1 MAQTLPHWG
10 SLPGA
15 CGGVLDGPNRGPR
28 EPFWRSRRWQVP
40 LRSWVGVFALV
51 FALNLLLAFCG
62 AGAQAQIPFSDF
74 VKQVNAENVKSA
86 EFLGSQITGQFVH
99 PYKGRSDYL
108 TEEPPGDSGLIQ
120 LLLAH
125 NVQVSATESA
135 FQWLGNALNLLSI
148 LFMVLLLGSIAYQ
161 ARTGQRLT
169 FGVGQSRARMYT
181 EERPKVTF
189 ADVAS
194 NEEAKEDL
202 QEIVDYLR
210 SPERYRKV
218 GARIPH
224 GVLLSGPPGTG
235 KTLMARAVA
244 GEAKVPFFSVA
255 ATEFV
260 EMFVGVGAARIRDL
274 FEKAKKI
281 APSII
286 FVDEID
292 SIGRQRSSNLSI
304 GGNDEREQTLNQLLV
319 EMDGFEAKQSVI
331 VIAATNRPDILDAA
345 LLRPGR
351 FDRRVEVALPDRNGR
366 LSILKLHAG
375 RVAMAPEVDLDGLA
389 RRTPGFS
396 GADLAN
402 VVNEAALAAA
412 RDGRDRVTQSD
423 LESAYDKVILGARR
437 RFALSDEDKRRV
449 AVHEGGHAL
458 VAYFLRGADPLEKV
472 TIVPRGRALGVTQ
485 FSEDDRFNLPEHY
498 VRARLSVALGG
509 RAGEQ
514 LMLGEVS
521 SGAENDLEVATTF
534 ARRMVERWGMGAKLG
549 PVSFP
554 RDGASPA
561 AQLGLPSTSQALAE
575 RADTEVLRILKE
587 AEQAAL
593 KTLADHRAA
602 LDSLANALTERE
614 TVDKSEVDAIVAQ
627 AEGSGASKPTR

>member
-1 MAQTLPHWG
+1 M
-10 SLPGA
+10 
-15 CGGVLDGPNRGPR
+15 DGQNPGPR
-28 EPFWRSRRWQVP
+28 EPIWRNRRWQVP
-40 LRSWVGVFALV
+40 LRSWVGLLALV
-51 FALNLLLAFCG
+51 FALNVLFAFCG
-62 AGAQAQIPFSDF
+62 AGAQSVIPFSDF
-74 VKQVNAENVKSA
+74 VTQVKADNVKSA

-99 PYKGRSDYL
+99 PVRGKSDFL
-108 TEEPPGDSGLIQ
+108 TEEPPGDSGLVQ
-120 LLLAH
+120 LLLDH
-125 NVQVSATESA
+125 QVQVSAIQSS
-135 FQWLGNALNLLSI
+135 FQWLGNALNALSVV
-148 LFMVLLLGSIAYQ
+148 FMLLLLGSIAYQ
-161 ARTGQRLT
+161 ARTGQRLG
-169 FGVGQSRARMYT
+169 FGIGQSRARMYT
-181 EERPKVTF
+181 EERPNVTF

-202 QEIVDYLR
+202 QEIIDYLR
-210 SPERYRKV
+210 QPARYTRV

-244 GEAKVPFFSVA
+244 GEAKVPFFSVS

-274 FEKAKKI
+274 FEKAKKV

-292 SIGRQRSSNLSI
+292 TIGRQRSGNVSI

-319 EMDGFEAKQSVI
+319 EMDGFEASQSVI

-375 RVAMAPEVDLDGLA
+375 RVAIAPEVDLDGLA

-437 RFALSDEDKRRV
+437 RFALSDEDKWRV

-498 VRARLSVALGG
+498 VRARLAVALGG
-509 RAGEQ
+509 RAGER
-514 LMLGEVS
+514 LTLGEVS
-521 SGAENDLEVATTF
+521 SGAENDLEVATTY
-534 ARRMVERWGMGAKLG
+534 ARRMVERWGMGEKLG

-575 RADTEVLRILKE
+575 RADTEVLRILKD

-593 KTLADHRAA
+593 NTLADHRAA
-602 LDSLANALTERE
+602 LDSLAKALVERE
-614 TVDKSEVDAIVAQ
+614 TVDRSEVDAIVAQ
-627 AEGSGASKPTR
+627 AEGSPASKPSR

>member
-1 MAQTLPHWG
+1 M
-10 SLPGA
+10 
-15 CGGVLDGPNRGPR
+15 DGKNPGPR
-28 EPFWRSRRWQVP
+28 EPIWRNRRWQVP
-40 LRSWVGVFALV
+40 LRSWVELLALV
-51 FALNLLLAFCG
+51 FALNVLFAFCS
-62 AGAQAQIPFSDF
+62 AGAQSVIPFSDF
-74 VKQVNAENVKSA
+74 VTQVKADNVKNA
-86 EFLGSQITGQFVH
+86 EFLGSQITGTFVH
-99 PYKGRSDYL
+99 PVRGKSAFL
-108 TEEPPGDSGLIQ
+108 TEEPPGDSGLVQ
-120 LLLAH
+120 LLLDH
-125 NVQVSATESA
+125 QVQVSATESS
-135 FQWLGNALNLLSI
+135 FQWLGNALNALSAV
-148 LFMVLLLGSIAYQ
+148 FMLLLLGSIAYQ
-161 ARTGQRLT
+161 ARTGQRLG
-169 FGVGQSRARMYT
+169 FGIGQSRARMYT
-181 EERPKVTF
+181 EERPNVTF

-202 QEIVDYLR
+202 QEIIDYLR
-210 SPERYRKV
+210 QPSRYTKV

-244 GEAKVPFFSVA
+244 GEAKVPFFSVS

-292 SIGRQRSSNLSI
+292 SIGRQRSGNLSI

-319 EMDGFEAKQSVI
+319 EMDGFEASQSVI

-498 VRARLSVALGG
+498 VRARLVVALGG

-514 LMLGEVS
+514 LTLGEVS
-521 SGAENDLEVATTF
+521 SGAENDLEVATTY
-534 ARRMVERWGMGAKLG
+534 ARRMVERWGMGEKLG

-561 AQLGLPSTSQALAE
+561 AQLGLPSTSPALAE
-575 RADTEVLRILKE
+575 RADTEVLRILKD

-593 KTLADHRAA
+593 NTLADHRTA
-602 LDSLANALTERE
+602 LDSLAIALVERE
-614 TVDKSEVDAIVAQ
+614 TVDRSEVDAIVAQ
-627 AEGSGASKPTR
+627 AEGSGVSKPSR

>member
-1 MAQTLPHWG
+1 M
-10 SLPGA
+10 
-15 CGGVLDGPNRGPR
+15 DGQNPGPR
-28 EPFWRSRRWQVP
+28 EPIWRNRRWQVP
-40 LRSWVGVFALV
+40 LRSWVGLLALV
-51 FALNLLLAFCG
+51 FALNVLFAFCG
-62 AGAQAQIPFSDF
+62 AGAQSVITFSDF
-74 VKQVNAENVKSA
+74 VTQVKADNVKSA
-86 EFLGSQITGQFVH
+86 EFLGSQVTGQFVH
-99 PYKGRSDYL
+99 PVRGKSDFL
-108 TEEPPGDSGLIQ
+108 TEEPPGDSGLVQ
-120 LLLAH
+120 LLLDH
-125 NVQVSATESA
+125 QVQVSSTQSS
-135 FQWLGNALNLLSI
+135 FQWLGNALNALSVV
-148 LFMVLLLGSIAYQ
+148 FMLLLLGSIAYQ
-161 ARTGQRLT
+161 ARTGQRLG
-169 FGVGQSRARMYT
+169 FGIGQSRARMYT
-181 EERPKVTF
+181 EERPNVTF

-202 QEIVDYLR
+202 QEIIDYLR
-210 SPERYRKV
+210 QPSRYTKV

-244 GEAKVPFFSVA
+244 GEAKVPFFSVS

-319 EMDGFEAKQSVI
+319 EMDGFEANQSVI

-498 VRARLSVALGG
+498 IRARLAVALGG

-514 LMLGEVS
+514 LTLGEVS
-521 SGAENDLEVATTF
+521 SGAENDLEVATTY
-534 ARRMVERWGMGAKLG
+534 ARRMVERWGMGENLG

-575 RADTEVLRILKE
+575 RADTEVLRILKD
-587 AEQAAL
+587 AEQTAL
-593 KTLADHRAA
+593 STLADHRAA
-602 LDSLANALTERE
+602 LDSLAKALVERE
-614 TVDKSEVDAIVAQ
+614 TVDRSEVDAIVAQ
-627 AEGSGASKPTR
+627 AEGSRASKPTG

>member
-1 MAQTLPHWG
+1 M
-10 SLPGA
+10 
-15 CGGVLDGPNRGPR
+15 DGQNRGPR
-28 EPFWRSRRWQVP
+28 EPIWRSRRWKVS
-40 LRSWVGVFALV
+40 LRSWVGFFVLV
-51 FALNLLLAFCG
+51 FVLNLLLGFCG
-62 AGAQAQIPFSDF
+62 AGAQSEIPFSDF
-74 VKQVNAENVKSA
+74 VKQVKANNVKTA
-86 EFLGSQITGQFVH
+86 VYLGSQITGQFGHQVNGH
-99 PYKGRSDYL
+99 SDFL
-108 TEEPPGDSGLIQ
+108 TEEPPGDTGLVQ
-120 LLLAH
+120 LLLDHQA
-125 NVQVSATESA
+125 QVSATQSA
-135 FQWLGNALNLLSI
+135 FQWLGNTLNFLSV
-148 LFMVLLLGSIAYQ
+148 LFMLLLLGSIAYQ
-161 ARTGQRLT
+161 ARTGQRLG
-169 FGVGQSRARMYT
+169 FGIGESRARMYT

-202 QEIVDYLR
+202 QEIIDYLR
-210 SPERYRKV
+210 EPSRYAMV

-244 GEAKVPFFSVA
+244 GEAKVPFFSVS

-274 FEKAKKI
+274 FDRAKKV

-292 SIGRQRSSNLSI
+292 SIGRQRSGNLSI

-319 EMDGFEAKQSVI
+319 EMDGFEANQSVI

-366 LSILKLHAG
+366 RSILKLHAG
-375 RVAMAPEVDLDGLA
+375 RVAMAPEVDLEGLA

-402 VVNEAALAAA
+402 LVNEAALSAA

-423 LESAYDKVILGARR
+423 LEAAYDKVILGARR

-458 VAYFLRGADPLEKV
+458 VAYYLPGADPLEKV

-498 VRARLSVALGG
+498 VRARLAVALGG

-514 LMLGEVS
+514 LTLGEVS
-521 SGAENDLEVATTF
+521 SGAENDLEVATAY
-534 ARRMVERWGMGAKLG
+534 ARRMVERWGMGEKLG

-561 AQLGLPSTSQALAE
+561 AQLGLPSTSPALAE
-575 RADTEVLRILKE
+575 RADLEVLRIL
-587 AEQAAL
+587 
-593 KTLADHRAA
+593 
-602 LDSLANALTERE
+602 
-614 TVDKSEVDAIVAQ
+614 
-627 AEGSGASKPTR
+627 

>member
-1 MAQTLPHWG
+1 MDGQN
-10 SLPGA
+10 PG
-15 CGGVLDGPNRGPR
+15 RR
-28 EPFWRSRRWQVP
+28 EPIWRNRRWQVP
-40 LRSWVGVFALV
+40 LRSWVGLLAVV
-51 FALNLLLAFCG
+51 FALNVLFAFCG
-62 AGAQAQIPFSDF
+62 AGAQSEIPFSDF
-74 VKQVNAENVKSA
+74 VTQVKADNVKSA
-86 EFLGSQITGQFVH
+86 EFLASQVTGQFVH
-99 PYKGRSDYL
+99 PVRGKSDFL
-108 TEEPPGDSGLIQ
+108 TEEPPGDSGLVQ
-120 LLLAH
+120 LLLDH
-125 NVQVSATESA
+125 HVQVSATQSS
-135 FQWLGNALNLLSI
+135 FQWLGNALNALSVV
-148 LFMVLLLGSIAYQ
+148 FMLLLLGSIAYQ
-161 ARTGQRLT
+161 ARTGQRLG
-169 FGVGQSRARMYT
+169 FGIGQSRARMYT

-202 QEIVDYLR
+202 QEIIDYLR
-210 SPERYRKV
+210 EPSRYAKV

-244 GEAKVPFFSVA
+244 GEAKVPFFSVS

-274 FEKAKKI
+274 FEKAKKV

-292 SIGRQRSSNLSI
+292 SIGRQRSGNVSI

-319 EMDGFEAKQSVI
+319 EMDGFEANQSVI

-351 FDRRVEVALPDRNGR
+351 FDRRVEVSLPDRNGR

-375 RVAMAPEVDLDGLA
+375 RVAMAPDVDLDGLA

-423 LESAYDKVILGARR
+423 LEAAYDKVILGARR

-458 VAYFLRGADPLEKV
+458 VAYYLPGADPLEKV

-498 VRARLSVALGG
+498 VRARLAVALGG

-514 LMLGEVS
+514 LTLGEVS
-521 SGAENDLEVATTF
+521 SGAENDLEVATAY
-534 ARRMVERWGMGAKLG
+534 ARRMVERWGMGEKLG

-554 RDGASPA
+554 RDGTSPA
-561 AQLGLPSTSQALAE
+561 AQFGLPSTSPALAE
-575 RADTEVLRILKE
+575 RADLEVLRILKE
-587 AEQAAL
+587 AEQTAL
-593 KTLADHRAA
+593 NTLADHRAA
-602 LDSLANALTERE
+602 LDSLAKAIVERE
-614 TVDKSEVDAIVAQ
+614 TVDRSEVDAIVAQ
-627 AEGSGASKPTR
+627 AEGSRASKPSR

>member
-1 MAQTLPHWG
+1 M
-10 SLPGA
+10 
-15 CGGVLDGPNRGPR
+15 DGQNPGPR
-28 EPFWRSRRWQVP
+28 EPIWRNRRWEVP
-40 LRSWVGVFALV
+40 LRSWVGLLAMV
-51 FALNLLLAFCG
+51 FALNVLFAYCG
-62 AGAQAQIPFSDF
+62 AGAQSVIPFSDF
-74 VKQVNAENVKSA
+74 VTQVKADNVKSA

-99 PYKGRSDYL
+99 PVRGKSEYL
-108 TEEPPGDSGLIQ
+108 TEEPPGDSGLLQ
-120 LLLAH
+120 
-125 NVQVSATESA
+125 
-135 FQWLGNALNLLSI
+135 
-148 LFMVLLLGSIAYQ
+148 LLGSIAYQ
-161 ARTGQRLT
+161 ARTGQRLG
-169 FGVGQSRARMYT
+169 FGIGQSRARIYT
-181 EERPKVTF
+181 EERPNVTF

-202 QEIVDYLR
+202 QEIIDYLR
-210 SPERYRKV
+210 QPSRYTKV

-244 GEAKVPFFSVA
+244 GEAKVPFFSVS

-292 SIGRQRSSNLSI
+292 SIGRQRSGNLSI

-319 EMDGFEAKQSVI
+319 EMDGFEANQSVI
-331 VIAATNRPDILDAA
+331 VIAATNRPDVLDAA

-366 LSILKLHAG
+366 LSILKLHAS

-458 VAYFLRGADPLEKV
+458 VAYFLPGADPLEKV

-498 VRARLSVALGG
+498 VRARLAVALGG

-521 SGAENDLEVATTF
+521 SGAENDLEVATTY
-534 ARRMVERWGMGAKLG
+534 ARRMVERWGMGEKLG

-561 AQLGLPSTSQALAE
+561 AQLGLPTTSPALAE
-575 RADTEVLRILKE
+575 RADTEVLRILKD
-587 AEQAAL
+587 AEQTAL
-593 KTLADHRAA
+593 NTLADHRAA
-602 LDSLANALTERE
+602 LDL
-614 TVDKSEVDAIVAQ
+614 
-627 AEGSGASKPTR
+627 

>member
-1 MAQTLPHWG
+1 MWG
-10 SLPGA
+10 GA
-15 CGGVLDGPNRGPR
+15 VDGQSSGPR
-28 EPFWRSRRWQVP
+28 EPIWRSRRWQVP
-40 LRSWVGVFALV
+40 LRSWVGFFALV
-51 FALNLLLAFCG
+51 FVFNVLLAFCG
-62 AGAQAQIPFSDF
+62 SGAQAEVPFSDF
-74 VKQVNAENVKSA
+74 VAQVKAGNVKSA
-86 EFLGSQITGQFVH
+86 EFLGSQIAGTFVH
-99 PYKGRSDYL
+99 AVKSHSDYL
-108 TEEPPGDSGLIQ
+108 TEEPPGDSGLVQ
-120 LLLAH
+120 LLLDH
-125 NVQVSATESA
+125 NVTVSATQSA
-135 FQWLGNALNLLSI
+135 FQWLGNAFNLLS
-148 LFMVLLLGSIAYQ
+148 VLLMLFVLGSIAYQ
-161 ARTGQRLT
+161 ARTGQRLA

-210 SPERYRKV
+210 EPARYTKV

-224 GVLLSGPPGTG
+224 GVLISGPPGTG

-274 FEKAKKI
+274 FERAEKV

-292 SIGRQRSSNLSI
+292 AIGRQRSSNLSI

-319 EMDGFEAKQSVI
+319 EMDGFEANQSVI
-331 VIAATNRPDILDAA
+331 VIAATNRPEILDQA

-366 LSILKLHAG
+366 LAILKLHASK
-375 RVAMAPEVDLDGLA
+375 VVMAPDCDLEDLA

-402 VVNEAALAAA
+402 VINEAALGAA
-412 RDGRDRVTQSD
+412 RDGRDKVQQRD
-423 LESAYDKVILGARR
+423 LEAAYDKVILGARR
-437 RFALSDEDKRRV
+437 RLALSDEDKKRV

-458 VAYFLRGADPLEKV
+458 VAYFVPGADPLEKV

-485 FSEDDRFNLPEHY
+485 FSEDDRFNIPEHY
-498 VRARLSVALGG
+498 VRARLAVALGG

-514 LMLGEVS
+514 VALGEVS
-521 SGAENDLEVATTF
+521 SGAENDLEVATNY

-549 PVSFP
+549 PVSIP

-561 AQLGLPSTSQALAE
+561 AQLGLPSTSPALAE
-575 RADTEVLRILKE
+575 QADHEVLRILKE

-593 KTLADHRAA
+593 NVLADHRAA
-602 LDSLANALTERE
+602 LDALAKALVERE
-614 TVDKSEVDAIVAQ
+614 TVERSEVDAIVAG
-627 AEGSGASKPTR
+627 AERPTAPTPSR

>member
-1 MAQTLPHWG
+1 M
-10 SLPGA
+10 
-15 CGGVLDGPNRGPR
+15 DGQKPGPR
-28 EPFWRSRRWQVP
+28 EPIWRNRRWQVP
-40 LRSWVGVFALV
+40 LRSWVGLLALV
-51 FALNLLLAFCG
+51 FALNVLFAFCG
-62 AGAQAQIPFSDF
+62 AGAQSVIPFSDF
-74 VKQVNAENVKSA
+74 VTQVKADNVKSA
-86 EFLGSQITGQFVH
+86 EFLGSQVTGQFVH
-99 PYKGRSDYL
+99 PVRGKSDFL
-108 TEEPPGDSGLIQ
+108 TEEPPGDSGLVQ
-120 LLLAH
+120 LLLDH
-125 NVQVSATESA
+125 HVQVSATESS
-135 FQWLGNALNLLSI
+135 FQWLGNALNALSAV
-148 LFMVLLLGSIAYQ
+148 FMLLLLGSIAYQ
-161 ARTGQRLT
+161 ARTGQRLG
-169 FGVGQSRARMYT
+169 FGIGQSRARMYT
-181 EERPKVTF
+181 EERPNVTF

-202 QEIVDYLR
+202 QEIIDYLR
-210 SPERYRKV
+210 QPSRYAKV

-244 GEAKVPFFSVA
+244 GEAKVPFFSVS

-281 APSII
+281 APSIV

-292 SIGRQRSSNLSI
+292 SIGRQRSSNVSI

-319 EMDGFEAKQSVI
+319 EMDGFEANQSVI

-498 VRARLSVALGG
+498 VRARLAVALGG

-521 SGAENDLEVATTF
+521 SGAENDLEVATTY
-534 ARRMVERWGMGAKLG
+534 ARRMVERWGMGEKLG

-554 RDGASPA
+554 RDGASLA

-593 KTLADHRAA
+593 NMLADHRAA
-602 LDSLANALTERE
+602 LDSLAKALVERE
-614 TVDKSEVDAIVAQ
+614 TVDRSEVDAIVAE
-627 AEGSGASKPTR
+627 AEGSRASKPSR

>member
-1 MAQTLPHWG
+1 M
-10 SLPGA
+10 
-15 CGGVLDGPNRGPR
+15 DGQNPGPR
-28 EPFWRSRRWQVP
+28 EPIWRNRRWQVP
-40 LRSWVGVFALV
+40 LRSWVGLLALV
-51 FALNLLLAFCG
+51 FALNVLFAFCG
-62 AGAQAQIPFSDF
+62 AGAQSVIPFSDF
-74 VKQVNAENVKSA
+74 VTQVKADNVKSA
-86 EFLGSQITGQFVH
+86 EFLGSQVTGQFVH
-99 PYKGRSDYL
+99 PVRGNSDFL
-108 TEEPPGDSGLIQ
+108 TEEPPGDSGLVQ
-120 LLLAH
+120 LLLDH
-125 NVQVSATESA
+125 HVQVSATQSS
-135 FQWLGNALNLLSI
+135 FQWLGNALNALSVV
-148 LFMVLLLGSIAYQ
+148 FMLLLLGSIAYQ
-161 ARTGQRLT
+161 ARTGQRLG
-169 FGVGQSRARMYT
+169 FGIGQSRARMYT
-181 EERPKVTF
+181 EERPNVTF
-189 ADVAS
+189 VDVAS

-202 QEIVDYLR
+202 QEIIDYLR
-210 SPERYRKV
+210 QPSRYTKV

-244 GEAKVPFFSVA
+244 GEAKVPFFSVS

-274 FEKAKKI
+274 FEKAKKV

-292 SIGRQRSSNLSI
+292 SIGRQRSSNVSI

-319 EMDGFEAKQSVI
+319 EMDGFEASQSVI

-351 FDRRVEVALPDRNGR
+351 FDRRVEVSLPDRNGR

-498 VRARLSVALGG
+498 VRARLAVALGG

-514 LMLGEVS
+514 LTLGEVS
-521 SGAENDLEVATTF
+521 SGAENDLEVATTY
-534 ARRMVERWGMGAKLG
+534 ARRMVERWGMGEKVG

-561 AQLGLPSTSQALAE
+561 AQLGLPSTSPALAE
-575 RADTEVLRILKE
+575 SADTDVLRILKD

-593 KTLADHRAA
+593 NTLADHRAA
-602 LDSLANALTERE
+602 LDSLAKALVERE
-614 TVDKSEVDAIVAQ
+614 TVDRSEVDAIVAQ
-627 AEGSGASKPTR
+627 AEGSRASKPSR

>member
-1 MAQTLPHWG
+1 
-10 SLPGA
+10 
-15 CGGVLDGPNRGPR
+15 
-28 EPFWRSRRWQVP
+28 
-40 LRSWVGVFALV
+40 
-51 FALNLLLAFCG
+51 
-62 AGAQAQIPFSDF
+62 
-74 VKQVNAENVKSA
+74 
-86 EFLGSQITGQFVH
+86 
-99 PYKGRSDYL
+99 
-108 TEEPPGDSGLIQ
+108 
-120 LLLAH
+120 
-125 NVQVSATESA
+125 
-135 FQWLGNALNLLSI
+135 
-148 LFMVLLLGSIAYQ
+148 
-161 ARTGQRLT
+161 
-169 FGVGQSRARMYT
+169 MYT
-181 EERPKVTF
+181 EERPNVTF

-202 QEIVDYLR
+202 QEIIDYLR
-210 SPERYRKV
+210 QPSRYTKV

-235 KTLMARAVA
+235 KTLMARAVP
-244 GEAKVPFFSVA
+244 GEAKVPFFSVS

-274 FEKAKKI
+274 FEKAKKV

-292 SIGRQRSSNLSI
+292 SIGRQRSGNVSI

-319 EMDGFEAKQSVI
+319 EMDGFEASQSVI

-437 RFALSDEDKRRV
+437 RFALSDEDKQRV

-498 VRARLSVALGG
+498 VRARLAVALGG

-521 SGAENDLEVATTF
+521 SGAENDLEVATTY
-534 ARRMVERWGMGAKLG
+534 ARRMVERWGMGEKLG

-575 RADTEVLRILKE
+575 RADTEVLRILKD

-593 KTLADHRAA
+593 NTLADHRAA
-602 LDSLANALTERE
+602 LDSLAKALVERE
-614 TVDKSEVDAIVAQ
+614 TVDRSEVDAIVAQ
-627 AEGSGASKPTR
+627 AGGSGASKPSR

>member
-1 MAQTLPHWG
+1 M
-10 SLPGA
+10 
-15 CGGVLDGPNRGPR
+15 DGQIPGPR
-28 EPFWRSRRWQVP
+28 EPIWRNRRWQVP
-40 LRSWVGVFALV
+40 LRSWVGLLALV
-51 FALNLLLAFCG
+51 FALNVLFAFCG
-62 AGAQAQIPFSDF
+62 AGAQSVIPFSDF
-74 VKQVNAENVKSA
+74 VTQVKADNVKSA
-86 EFLGSQITGQFVH
+86 EFLGSQVTGQFVH
-99 PYKGRSDYL
+99 PVRGKSDFL
-108 TEEPPGDSGLIQ
+108 TEEPPGDSGLVQ
-120 LLLAH
+120 LLLDH
-125 NVQVSATESA
+125 HVRVSATQSS
-135 FQWLGNALNLLSI
+135 FQWLGNALNALSVV
-148 LFMVLLLGSIAYQ
+148 FMLLLLGSIAYQ
-161 ARTGQRLT
+161 ARTGQRLG
-169 FGVGQSRARMYT
+169 FGIGQSRARMYT
-181 EERPKVTF
+181 EERPNVTF

-202 QEIVDYLR
+202 QEIIDYLR
-210 SPERYRKV
+210 QPSRYTKV

-244 GEAKVPFFSVA
+244 GEAKVPFFSVS

-292 SIGRQRSSNLSI
+292 SIGRQRSSNVSI

-319 EMDGFEAKQSVI
+319 EMDGFEASQSVI

-458 VAYFLRGADPLEKV
+458 VSYFLRDADPLEKV

-498 VRARLSVALGG
+498 VRARLAVALGG

-514 LMLGEVS
+514 LTLGEVS
-521 SGAENDLEVATTF
+521 SGAENDLEVATTY
-534 ARRMVERWGMGAKLG
+534 ARRMVERWGMGEKLG

-561 AQLGLPSTSQALAE
+561 AQLGLPSTSPALAE
-575 RADTEVLRILKE
+575 RADTEVLRILKD

-593 KTLADHRAA
+593 NTLADHRPA
-602 LDSLANALTERE
+602 LDSLAKALVERE
-614 TVDKSEVDAIVAQ
+614 TVDRSEVDAIVAQ
-627 AEGSGASKPTR
+627 AEGSRASKPSR

>member
-1 MAQTLPHWG
+1 MNGQNP
-10 SLPGA
+10 
-15 CGGVLDGPNRGPR
+15 GPR
-28 EPFWRSRRWQVP
+28 EPIWRNRRWQVP
-40 LRSWVGVFALV
+40 LRSWVGLLAMVFALDV
-51 FALNLLLAFCG
+51 LFAFCG
-62 AGAQAQIPFSDF
+62 AGAQSVIPFSDF
-74 VKQVNAENVKSA
+74 VTQVKADNVKSA
-86 EFLGSQITGQFVH
+86 EFLGSQVTGQFVH
-99 PYKGRSDYL
+99 PVRGKSDFL
-108 TEEPPGDSGLIQ
+108 TEEPPGDSGLVQ
-120 LLLAH
+120 LLLDH
-125 NVQVSATESA
+125 HVQVSATESS
-135 FQWLGNALNLLSI
+135 FQWLGNALNALSVV
-148 LFMVLLLGSIAYQ
+148 FMLLLLGSIAYQ
-161 ARTGQRLT
+161 ARTGQRLG
-169 FGVGQSRARMYT
+169 FGIGQSRARMYT
-181 EERPKVTF
+181 EERPNVTF

-202 QEIVDYLR
+202 QEIIDYLR
-210 SPERYRKV
+210 QPSRYTKV

-244 GEAKVPFFSVA
+244 GEAKVPFFSVS

-292 SIGRQRSSNLSI
+292 TIGRQRSGNVSI

-319 EMDGFEAKQSVI
+319 EMDGFEASQSVI

-458 VAYFLRGADPLEKV
+458 VAYFIRGADPLEKV

-498 VRARLSVALGG
+498 VRARLAVALGG

-514 LMLGEVS
+514 LTLGEVS
-521 SGAENDLEVATTF
+521 SGAENDLEVATTY
-534 ARRMVERWGMGAKLG
+534 ARRMVERWGMGEKLG

-554 RDGASPA
+554 RDGASLA

-593 KTLADHRAA
+593 NMLADHRAA
-602 LDSLANALTERE
+602 LDSLAKALVERE
-614 TVDKSEVDAIVAQ
+614 TVDRSEVDSIVAQ
-627 AEGSGASKPTR
+627 AEGSRASKPSR

>member
-1 MAQTLPHWG
+1 
-10 SLPGA
+10 
-15 CGGVLDGPNRGPR
+15 
-28 EPFWRSRRWQVP
+28 
-40 LRSWVGVFALV
+40 
-51 FALNLLLAFCG
+51 
-62 AGAQAQIPFSDF
+62 
-74 VKQVNAENVKSA
+74 
-86 EFLGSQITGQFVH
+86 
-99 PYKGRSDYL
+99 
-108 TEEPPGDSGLIQ
+108 
-120 LLLAH
+120 
-125 NVQVSATESA
+125 
-135 FQWLGNALNLLSI
+135 
-148 LFMVLLLGSIAYQ
+148 
-161 ARTGQRLT
+161 
-169 FGVGQSRARMYT
+169 
-181 EERPKVTF
+181 
-189 ADVAS
+189 
-194 NEEAKEDL
+194 
-202 QEIVDYLR
+202 
-210 SPERYRKV
+210 
-218 GARIPH
+218 
-224 GVLLSGPPGTG
+224 
-235 KTLMARAVA
+235 
-244 GEAKVPFFSVA
+244 
-255 ATEFV
+255 
-260 EMFVGVGAARIRDL
+260 MFVGVGAARIRDL
-274 FEKAKKI
+274 FDKAKKI

-292 SIGRQRSSNLSI
+292 SIGRQRSSNVSI

-319 EMDGFEAKQSVI
+319 EMDGFEASQSVI

-423 LESAYDKVILGARR
+423 LESAYDKVVLGARR

-498 VRARLSVALGG
+498 VRARLAVALGG

-521 SGAENDLEVATTF
+521 SGAENDLEVATTY
-534 ARRMVERWGMGAKLG
+534 ARRMVERWGMGEKLG

-561 AQLGLPSTSQALAE
+561 AQLGLPSTSPALAE
-575 RADTEVLRILKE
+575 RADTEVLRILKD

-593 KTLADHRAA
+593 NTLADHRAA
-602 LDSLANALTERE
+602 LDSLAEALVERE
-614 TVDKSEVDAIVAQ
+614 TVDRSEVDAIVAQ
-627 AEGSGASKPTR
+627 AEGSRASKPSR

>member
-1 MAQTLPHWG
+1 M
-10 SLPGA
+10 
-15 CGGVLDGPNRGPR
+15 DGQNPNPR
-28 EPFWRSRRWQVP
+28 NPIWRNRRWQVP
-40 LRSWVGVFALV
+40 LRSWVGLLAVV
-51 FALNLLLAFCG
+51 FALNVLFAFCG
-62 AGAQAQIPFSDF
+62 AGAQSVIPFSDF
-74 VKQVNAENVKSA
+74 VTQVKADNVKSA
-86 EFLGSQITGQFVH
+86 EFLGSQVTGQFVH
-99 PYKGRSDYL
+99 PVKGKSDFL
-108 TEEPPGDSGLIQ
+108 TEEPPGDSGLVQ
-120 LLLAH
+120 LLLDH
-125 NVQVSATESA
+125 QVQVSSTQSS
-135 FQWLGNALNLLSI
+135 FQWLGNALNALSVV
-148 LFMVLLLGSIAYQ
+148 FMLLLLGSIAYQ
-161 ARTGQRLT
+161 ARTGQRLG
-169 FGVGQSRARMYT
+169 FGIGQSRARIYT
-181 EERPKVTF
+181 EERPNVTF

-202 QEIVDYLR
+202 QEIIDYLR
-210 SPERYRKV
+210 QPSRYTKV

-244 GEAKVPFFSVA
+244 GEAKVPFFSVS

-292 SIGRQRSSNLSI
+292 SIGRQRSSNVSI

-319 EMDGFEAKQSVI
+319 EMDGFDANQSVI

-498 VRARLSVALGG
+498 VRARLAVALGG

-514 LMLGEVS
+514 LTLGEVS
-521 SGAENDLEVATTF
+521 SGAENDLEVATTY
-534 ARRMVERWGMGAKLG
+534 ARRMVERWGMGEKVG

-561 AQLGLPSTSQALAE
+561 AQLGLPSTSPALAE
-575 RADTEVLRILKE
+575 SADTDVLRILKD

-593 KTLADHRAA
+593 NTLADHRAA
-602 LDSLANALTERE
+602 LDSLAKALVERE
-614 TVDKSEVDAIVAQ
+614 TVDRSEVDAIVAQ
-627 AEGSGASKPTR
+627 AEGSRASKPSC

>member
-1 MAQTLPHWG
+1 LDAQ
-10 SLPGA
+10 
-15 CGGVLDGPNRGPR
+15 NRGPR
-28 EPFWRSRRWQVP
+28 EPIWRNRRWQVP
-40 LRSWVGVFALV
+40 LRSWVGVFVLLLV
-51 FALNLLLAFCG
+51 FNLLFAFCG
-62 AGAQAQIPFSDF
+62 AGAQSQIPFSDF
-74 VKQVNAENVKSA
+74 VAQVNADNVKSA
-86 EFLGSQITGQFVH
+86 EYLGSQITGRFVH
-99 PYKGRSDYL
+99 PYKGHSDYL
-108 TEEPPGDSGLIQ
+108 TEEPPGDSGLVQ
-120 LLLAH
+120 LLLNH
-125 NVQVSATESA
+125 KVEVSSSESA
-135 FQWLGNALNLLSI
+135 LQWLGGAANLLSV
-148 LFMVLLLGSIAYQ
+148 LFLLFLLGSIAYQ
-161 ARTGQRLT
+161 ARTGQRLA

-274 FEKAKKI
+274 FERAKKV

-319 EMDGFEAKQSVI
+319 EMDGFEANESVI

-366 LSILKLHAG
+366 LAILKLHASK
-375 RVAMAPEVDLDGLA
+375 VAMGPEIDLEGLA

-402 VVNEAALAAA
+402 VINEAALGAA
-412 RDGRDRVTQSD
+412 RDGRDKVTQRD
-423 LESAYDKVILGARR
+423 LEAAYDKVILGARR
-437 RFALSDEDKRRV
+437 RFALSDEDKQRV

-458 VAYFLRGADPLEKV
+458 VAYFLPGADPLEKV
-472 TIVPRGRALGVTQ
+472 TIVPHGRALGVTQ
-485 FSEDDRFNLPEHY
+485 FSEDDRFNIPEHY
-498 VRARLSVALGG
+498 LRARLAVALGG

-514 LMLGEVS
+514 VTLGEVS
-521 SGAENDLEVATTF
+521 SGAENDLEVATNY
-534 ARRMVERWGMGAKLG
+534 ARRMVERWGMGKQLG

-561 AQLGLPSTSQALAE
+561 AQLGLPSTSPALAE
-575 RADTEVLRILKE
+575 EADHEVQRILKE
-587 AEQAAL
+587 AEKTAL
-593 KTLADHRAA
+593 ETLAGHRAA
-602 LDSLANALTERE
+602 LDALAKALVERE
-614 TVDKSEVDAIVAQ
+614 TVEKSEVDAIVAE
-627 AEGSGASKPTR
+627 AEKAPLTPAR

>member
-1 MAQTLPHWG
+1 MQNG
-10 SLPGA
+10 Q
-15 CGGVLDGPNRGPR
+15 DRGPR
-28 EPFWRSRRWQVP
+28 EPIWRDRRWQVP
-40 LRSWVGVFALV
+40 LRSWVGVLV
-51 FALNLLLAFCG
+51 FVFVFNLLLAFCG
-62 AGAQAQIPFSDF
+62 SGAQATIPFSDF
-74 VKQVNAENVKSA
+74 VAQVNADNVKSA

-99 PYKGRSDYL
+99 PVKGHSDYL
-108 TEEPPGDSGLIQ
+108 TEEPPGDSGLVQ

-125 NVQVSATESA
+125 RVTVSASESA
-135 FQWLGNALNLLSI
+135 FQWLGNTLNFLSV
-148 LFMVLLLGSIAYQ
+148 LFLLLLIGSIAYQ
-161 ARTGQRLT
+161 ARTGSRLA
-169 FGVGQSRARMYT
+169 FGIGQSRARMYT

-210 SPERYRKV
+210 SPVRYTKV

-274 FEKAKKI
+274 FDRAKKV

-292 SIGRQRSSNLSI
+292 AIGRQRSNNVSI

-319 EMDGFEAKQSVI
+319 EMDGFEPNQSVI
-331 VIAATNRPDILDAA
+331 VIAATNRPDILDPA

-366 LSILKLHAG
+366 LAILKLHAS
-375 RVAMAPEVDLDGLA
+375 RVAMGPDVDLEGLA

-402 VVNEAALAAA
+402 VINEAALNAA
-412 RDGRDRVTQSD
+412 REGRDKVTQRD
-423 LESAYDKVILGARR
+423 LEAAYDKVILGARR
-437 RFALSDEDKRRV
+437 RFALSEEDKKRV

-458 VAYFLRGADPLEKV
+458 VGYFLPGADPVEKV

-485 FSEDDRFNLPEHY
+485 FSEDDCFNLPEHY
-498 VRARLSVALGG
+498 VRARLAVALGG

-514 LMLGEVS
+514 LVLGEIS
-521 SGAENDLEVATTF
+521 SGAENDLEVATNY
-534 ARRMVERWGMGAKLG
+534 ARRMVERWGMGEKLG

-554 RDGASPA
+554 RDGVSPA
-561 AQLGLPSTSQALAE
+561 AQLGLPSTSPALAE
-575 RADTEVLRILKE
+575 KADLEVLRILKE
-587 AEQAAL
+587 AEQVAL
-593 KTLADHRAA
+593 KTLGDHRAA
-602 LDSLANALTERE
+602 LDALAKALIERE
-614 TVDKSEVDAIVAQ
+614 SVEKSEVDAIVAE
-627 AEGSGASKPTR
+627 AEGAPAPPVSR

>member
-1 MAQTLPHWG
+1 M
-10 SLPGA
+10 
-15 CGGVLDGPNRGPR
+15 DGQNPGPR
-28 EPFWRSRRWQVP
+28 EPIWRNRRWQVP
-40 LRSWVGVFALV
+40 LRSWVGLLATV
-51 FALNLLLAFCG
+51 FALNVLFAFCG
-62 AGAQAQIPFSDF
+62 AGAQSEIPFSDF
-74 VKQVNAENVKSA
+74 VTQVKADNVKSA
-86 EFLGSQITGQFVH
+86 EFLGSQVTGQFVH
-99 PYKGRSDYL
+99 PVSGNSDFL
-108 TEEPPGDSGLIQ
+108 TEEPPGDSGLVQ
-120 LLLAH
+120 LLLDH
-125 NVQVSATESA
+125 NVQVSATQSS
-135 FQWLGNALNLLSI
+135 FQWLGNALNALSVV
-148 LFMVLLLGSIAYQ
+148 FMLLLLGSIAYQ
-161 ARTGQRLT
+161 ARTGQRLG
-169 FGVGQSRARMYT
+169 FGIGQSRARMYT
-181 EERPKVTF
+181 EVRPNVTF
-189 ADVAS
+189 VEVAS

-202 QEIVDYLR
+202 QEIIDYLR
-210 SPERYRKV
+210 QPSRYTKV

-244 GEAKVPFFSVA
+244 GEAKVPFFSVS

-274 FEKAKKI
+274 FEKAKKV

-292 SIGRQRSSNLSI
+292 SIGRQRSGNVSI

-319 EMDGFEAKQSVI
+319 EMDGFEASQSVI

-351 FDRRVEVALPDRNGR
+351 FDRRIEVSLPDRNGR
-366 LSILKLHAG
+366 LSILKLRAC

-402 VVNEAALAAA
+402 LVNEAALAAA

-498 VRARLSVALGG
+498 VRARLAVALGG

-514 LMLGEVS
+514 LTLGEVS
-521 SGAENDLEVATTF
+521 SGAENDLEVATTY
-534 ARRMVERWGMGAKLG
+534 ARRMVERWGMSEKLG

-561 AQLGLPSTSQALAE
+561 AQLGLPSTSPGLAE
-575 RADTEVLRILKE
+575 SADNEVLRILKD

-593 KTLADHRAA
+593 NTLADHRAA
-602 LDSLANALTERE
+602 LDSLAKALVERE
-614 TVDKSEVDAIVAQ
+614 TVDRSEVDAIVAQ
-627 AEGSGASKPTR
+627 AEGSPASKLSR

>member
-1 MAQTLPHWG
+1 M
-10 SLPGA
+10 
-15 CGGVLDGPNRGPR
+15 DGQNSGPR
-28 EPFWRSRRWQVP
+28 EPIWRTRRWQVP
-40 LRSWVGVFALV
+40 LRSWVGLLALV
-51 FALNLLLAFCG
+51 FALNVLFAFCG
-62 AGAQAQIPFSDF
+62 AGAQSVIPFSDF
-74 VKQVNAENVKSA
+74 VTQVKADNVKSA
-86 EFLGSQITGQFVH
+86 EFLGSQVTGQFVH
-99 PYKGRSDYL
+99 PVKGHSDFL
-108 TEEPPGDSGLIQ
+108 TEEPPGDSGLVQ
-120 LLLAH
+120 LLLDH
-125 NVQVSATESA
+125 HVQVSATQSS
-135 FQWLGNALNLLSI
+135 FQWLGNALNALSVV
-148 LFMVLLLGSIAYQ
+148 FMLLLLGSIAYQ
-161 ARTGQRLT
+161 ARTGQRLG
-169 FGVGQSRARMYT
+169 FGIGQSRARMYT
-181 EERPKVTF
+181 EERPNVTF

-202 QEIVDYLR
+202 QEIIDYLR
-210 SPERYRKV
+210 QPSRYTKV

-244 GEAKVPFFSVA
+244 GEAKVPFFSVS

-319 EMDGFEAKQSVI
+319 EMDGFEANQSVI

-498 VRARLSVALGG
+498 VRARLAVALGG

-521 SGAENDLEVATTF
+521 SGAENDLEVATTY
-534 ARRMVERWGMGAKLG
+534 ARRMVERWGMGEKVG

-575 RADTEVLRILKE
+575 RADTEVLRILKD
-587 AEQAAL
+587 AEQTAL
-593 KTLADHRAA
+593 NTLADHRAA
-602 LDSLANALTERE
+602 LESLAKALVERE
-614 TVDKSEVDAIVAQ
+614 TVDRSEVDAIVAQ
-627 AEGSGASKPTR
+627 AEGSRASKPTG